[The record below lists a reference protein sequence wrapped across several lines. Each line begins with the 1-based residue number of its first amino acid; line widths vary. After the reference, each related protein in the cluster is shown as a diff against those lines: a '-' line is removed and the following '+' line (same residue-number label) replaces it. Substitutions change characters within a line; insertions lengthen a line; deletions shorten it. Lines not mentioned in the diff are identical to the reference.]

1 MGSYVPS
8 TEAERREMLKAIGLT
23 DYRELYRDVPE
34 KMYLDEPLNIPEGMS
49 ELEVSNAISAMSAK
63 NKVYKTVLRAAGA
76 YDHYIP
82 SIVK

>member
-49 ELEVSNAISAMSAK
+49 ERCV
-63 NKVYKTVLRAAGA
+63 
-76 YDHYIP
+76 
-82 SIVK
+82 

>member
-34 KMYLDEPLNIPEGMS
+34 KMYLD
-49 ELEVSNAISAMSAK
+49 
-63 NKVYKTVLRAAGA
+63 
-76 YDHYIP
+76 
-82 SIVK
+82 

>member
-49 ELEVSNAISAMSAK
+49 ELVSATPYPQWRPRIRYSRPFSGA
-63 NKVYKTVLRAAGA
+63 RAHMTTTFPA
-76 YDHYIP
+76 
-82 SIVK
+82 